1 MKDEELREAF
11 ARIDKRFDRID
22 GRLDRIDGRLDR
34 VEETVR
40 EIAVTQRQIVT
51 LLTDH
56 STRLDRLEQN
66 AFGGGPS
73 TLPRAAKSPKNT

>member
-22 GRLDRIDGRLDR
+22 GRLDGIEGDVSDLKGN
-34 VEETVR
+34 VR
-40 EIAVTQRQIVT
+40 EIAVTQREIVT

-66 AFGGGPS
+66 AIGGGSS